1 MLSGRH
7 GNGTGSSG
15 MRWLVA
21 AVLFV
26 AVISAFFD
34 RISIAVLFTNTA
46 FQHDIGTGFNP
57 ALLGMLMTAFLLAYG
72 ASGICLSFIGDL
84 IGPKKSLIIGTLVW
98 GGAMA
103 AIGIT
108 SSYGLMLVYR
118 VVLGI
123 AEGPQFGISSAV
135 VKRWFP
141 SREQGRANALWM
153 MASPIGSAVGFPLA
167 IAIVVAY
174 GWRASFYALAALNV
188 FVVLPLVLAIIRDR
202 PSGTKTVVV
211 KAASRSY
218 AADVRVFARD
228 YRFWLITVFNSAAL
242 VYLWGLNSWL
252 PAYLTRVR
260 HFDLHATG
268 LFASLPF
275 VLMLAGELG
284 GAAFSDRTGRRAS
297 TCFVGLFG
305 AGVLMYAGARL
316 AEPHLA
322 AIAIALSACCWGISL
337 PTLFALSL
345 EIIPAG
351 VTSTAV
357 GVYNGIGNLVGAF
370 APVLIGWLIAR
381 TGAFDA
387 GLMVLV
393 LAAVVGSFAMLPLL
407 RYQRHAVRQAPAS
420 S

>member
-1 MLSGRH
+1 MFSLGD
-7 GNGTGSSG
+7 GNGSSRL
-15 MRWLVA
+15 RWLVA

-26 AVISAFFD
+26 AVICAFFD
-34 RISIAVLFTNTA
+34 RISIAVLFTNKS

-72 ASGICLSFIGDL
+72 ASGLFLSFIGDV
-84 IGPKKSLIIGTLVW
+84 IGPKRSLIIGTLLW

-108 SSYGLMLVYR
+108 SSYALMLFYR
-118 VVLGI
+118 VVLGV

-141 SREQGRANALWM
+141 SGERGRANALWM

-167 IAIVVAY
+167 IAIVAGY
-174 GWRASFYALAALNV
+174 GWRASFYVLAALNV
-188 FVVLPLVLAIIRDR
+188 FVVLPLIVAVIRDR
-202 PSGTKTVVV
+202 PPHPAESAPEKR
-211 KAASRSY
+211 SRSY
-218 AADVRVFARD
+218 GADVRVFVRD

-242 VYLWGLNSWL
+242 IYLWGLNSWL

-284 GAAFSDRTGRRAS
+284 GAAFSDRTGRRAA
-297 TCFVGLFG
+297 TCFVGLLG
-305 AGVLMYAGARL
+305 AGVLMYAGARVS
-316 AEPHLA
+316 EPHFA
-322 AIAIALSACCWGISL
+322 ALAIALSAFCWGISL

-357 GVYNGIGNLVGAF
+357 GVYNGIGNLVGAC
-370 APVLIGWLIAR
+370 APVLMGWLIAR
-381 TGAFDA
+381 TGTFDA

-393 LAAVVGSFAMLPLL
+393 LAAVAGSFAMLPLL
-407 RYQRHAVRQAPAS
+407 RYRRHAVRQAATSP
-420 S
+420 